1 MATISSHHARA
12 ALLGLTRLGYDS
24 TPVLTQAGIHPQL
37 LQLPH
42 LRTDAQQMTTLVQAI
57 WELMDDEFMGFTAH
71 RCKRGA
77 FAFMAE
83 TARRCQTLREALH
96 TGMQFYTLLTDDI
109 HTELLEHAGSARI
122 RIDFARPELDPE
134 HFLLEFWLIIW
145 HRFASWLIGS
155 KIPLQETRL
164 VHHLPPH
171 ADELRI
177 MFPGNLLFDCDIN
190 QLTFNAE
197 YLQQP
202 LIRSPKEL
210 EQFLQQ
216 APADLLTIPGDD
228 HSLQRIITQRL
239 LTAFSR
245 STRLHFPSLHQ
256 LAEQLHLT
264 PQTLHRRL
272 KQEGTSY
279 QQIKDNARREI
290 ALQKLVRENLTVN
303 EVAEL
308 VGFSE
313 ARSFTRAFRQWT
325 GLSPREYCKLV
336 AGN

>member
-12 ALLGLTRLGYDS
+12 ALHGLTRRGYDS
-24 TPVLTQAGIHPQL
+24 ASLLAQAGIHPAAL
-37 LQLPH
+37 ELPQQ
-42 LRTDAQQMTTLVQAI
+42 RTDAQQMTTLIQAI

-71 RCKRGA
+71 PCKRGS

-83 TARRCQTLREALH
+83 AASRCQNLREALH
-96 TGMQFYTLLTDDI
+96 TGMRFYALITDDI
-109 HTELLEHAGSARI
+109 HTELHEHGHHARI
-122 RIDFARPELDPE
+122 RIHFAQSQLDPE

-164 VHHLPPH
+164 VHRAPQH

-177 MFPGNLLFDCDIN
+177 MFPGNLQLGCDTN
-190 QLTFNAE
+190 QLTFSAE
-197 YLQQP
+197 YLQRP
-202 LIRSPKEL
+202 LIRSPQEL
-210 EQFLQQ
+210 DHFLQQ
-216 APADLLTIPGDD
+216 APADLLTIPGND
-228 HSLQRIITQRL
+228 HSLQRQISQHL
-239 LTAFSR
+239 LASLNH
-245 STRLHFPSLHQ
+245 STRLQFPSLHQ
-256 LAEQLHLT
+256 LAEQLHLSS
-264 PQTLHRRL
+264 QTLHRRL

-279 QQIKDNARREI
+279 QKIKDNTRREI
-290 ALQKLVRENLTVN
+290 ALQKLLKENLTVN

-336 AGN
+336 GS